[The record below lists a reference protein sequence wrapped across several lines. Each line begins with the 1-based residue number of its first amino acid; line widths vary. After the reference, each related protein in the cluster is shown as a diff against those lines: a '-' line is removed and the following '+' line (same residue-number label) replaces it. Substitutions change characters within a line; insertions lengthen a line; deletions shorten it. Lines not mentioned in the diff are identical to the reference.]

1 MRLGAVDMAVA
12 NMIGSNLFNMA
23 IIPID
28 DLLYA
33 PGPLLASVSTSHL
46 ITAGAVILM
55 TGVFIAGLHQRPKR
69 YFRVSWCSLLLIVLF
84 LIQAYF
90 SYTMA

>member
-1 MRLGAVDMAVA
+1 MAVA
-12 NMIGSNLFNMA
+12 NMLGSNLFNMA

-28 DLLYA
+28 DLLYT
-33 PGPLLASVSTSHL
+33 PGPLLNAVSTSHL

-55 TGVFIAGLHQRPKR
+55 TGVFIAGLHARPRR
-69 YFRVSWCSLLLIVLF
+69 YLRVNWCSLLLIVLF
-84 LIQAYF
+84 LIQAYL